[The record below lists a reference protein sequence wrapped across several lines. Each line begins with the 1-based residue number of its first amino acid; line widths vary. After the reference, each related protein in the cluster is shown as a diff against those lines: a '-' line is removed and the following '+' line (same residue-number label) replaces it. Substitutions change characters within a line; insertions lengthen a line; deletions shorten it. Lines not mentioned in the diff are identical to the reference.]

1 MQKSLMKD
9 ASCKGWY
16 KMYLPGVLGWIFVGG
31 HRSVSTVDIPGNHKN
46 RLQVTV
52 NNSPLLYLSTHI
64 CCSYHNIP
72 YR

>member
-52 NNSPLLYLSTHI
+52 NMHS
-64 CCSYHNIP
+64 
-72 YR
+72 